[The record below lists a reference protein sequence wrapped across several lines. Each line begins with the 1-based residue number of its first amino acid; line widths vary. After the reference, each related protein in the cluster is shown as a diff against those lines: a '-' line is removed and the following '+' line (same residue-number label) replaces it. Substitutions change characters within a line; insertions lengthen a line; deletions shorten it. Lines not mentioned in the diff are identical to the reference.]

1 MAVTVKASVSAGEPS
16 NGLVPVNFLDE
27 STGIGTLVSR
37 TLNIYDYNNN
47 LVDTV
52 NMGATLTATY
62 NVSADGYFSF
72 QEIIVDNTGTYTGT
86 FNFLCIS
93 FYVSLYAPA
102 VAALTTYCGDLTGEI
117 YNQSNAQNNR
127 YAGLDMAS
135 FGQGV
140 IAQQLITR
148 ANFLITT
155 PYYA

>member
-16 NGLVPVNFLDE
+16 IGLVPINFLDE
-27 STGIGTLVSR
+27 STGIGTLISR
-37 TLNIYDYNNN
+37 VLNIYDYNNN

-62 NVSADGYFSF
+62 NVSTDGYFSF

-102 VAALTTYCGDLTGEI
+102 VAALTTYCGDLTGQI

-127 YAGLDMAS
+127 YAALDMAS

>member
-16 NGLVPVNFLDE
+16 SGLVPINFLDE
-27 STGIGTLVSR
+27 STGIGTLISR
-37 TLNIYDYNNN
+37 VLNIYDYNNN

-62 NVSADGYFSF
+62 NVSTDGYFSF

-102 VAALTTYCGDLTGEI
+102 VAALTTYCGDLTGQI

-127 YAGLDMAS
+127 YAALDIAS
-135 FGQGV
+135 LGQGV

>member
-1 MAVTVKASVSAGEPS
+1 MAVTVIATISAGIPN
-16 NGLVPVNFLDE
+16 NGLVPLTFLDQ
-27 STGIGTLVSR
+27 STGVGSLVSR

-52 NMGATLTATY
+52 NMGATLTAVY
-62 NVSADGYFSF
+62 NISADGYFKF
-72 QEIIVDNTGTYTGT
+72 VETIVDNTGTYTGT
-86 FNFLCIS
+86 FNFLCVS
-93 FYVSLYAPA
+93 FYISLYATA
-102 VAALTTYCGDLTGEI
+102 VASLTTYCGDLTGQI

-127 YAGLDMAS
+127 YAALDMAS

-148 ANFLITT
+148 ANFLIST